1 MKKDIV
7 IMDTAI
13 IWYRQDLRL
22 ADNPALVEACKHGKI
37 LPIYIFDTTPS
48 KNEQLGAASKCW
60 LHYALESLKSDFDG
74 NLSFYSGPPLE
85 IFKDLLSKYNI
96 SAVYWNRLYDANS
109 IKRDTEIKAF
119 LKEQNIEAESF
130 NGSLLWEPWSIKK
143 ADGTPYKVFTP
154 YYRRGC
160 LNGNEPRDVYAKPD
174 FKHGNKSNSKGG
186 IGVGKKIIK
195 DKESLPLEKLN
206 LLPEIPW
213 FEKMK
218 KHWDISEKGAI
229 KNLNLFIENA
239 LHDYKDGRNFP
250 ARPFTSKLSP
260 YLHFGQIS
268 PQQIWQALKFLPEEQ
283 HDENMDCFCSEL
295 GWREFSYSLL
305 FYNKDLQVK
314 NLRERFD
321 NFEWLYDEE
330 QLLAWQKGQTGI
342 PIIDAG
348 MRELWQTGYIHNRV
362 RMLVGSF
369 LVKNLRLHWH
379 HGERWF
385 WDCLLDADLASNSA
399 SWQWIA
405 GCGADA
411 APYFR
416 IFNPVTQSEKFD
428 SEGSYIRKY
437 IPEIAKLTNKYLT
450 KPWTAPAE
458 ILKEANIE
466 LGKTYPKPIVDL
478 KASRQEAL
486 DAFKQ
491 I

>member
-1 MKKDIV
+1 MKKDI
-7 IMDTAI
+7 AI
-13 IWYRQDLRL
+13 IWFRQDLRL
-22 ADNPALVEACKHGKI
+22 ADNPALVEAFKCEKI
-37 LPIYIFDTTPS
+37 LPIYIFDTTLPQ
-48 KNEQLGAASKCW
+48 NEKLGSASKCW
-60 LHYALESLKSDFDG
+60 LHYALESLEKSLQANFNG
-74 NLSFYSGPPLE
+74 NLFFYLGPPLQ
-85 IFKDLLSKYNI
+85 IFKKLLDKHNI
-96 SAVYWNRLYDANS
+96 SAVYWNRMYDGYS

-119 LKEQNIEAESF
+119 LKEQNIEVESF
-130 NGSLLWEPWSIKK
+130 NGSLLWEPWTIKK
-143 ADGTPYKVFTP
+143 SDGTPYKVFTP

-160 LNGNEPRDVYAKPD
+160 LNADEPHQVYAKPN
-174 FKHGNKSNSKGG
+174 FKSNSKDE
-186 IGVGKKIIK
+186 KKFIRDK
-195 DKESLPLEKLN
+195 DSLALEKLN
-206 LLPEIPW
+206 LLPEISW
-213 FEKMK
+213 YEKIK
-218 KHWDISEKGAI
+218 KHWDISEEGAI
-229 KNLNLFIENA
+229 KNLNSFIENA
-239 LHDYKDGRNFP
+239 LHDYKEGRNFP
-250 ARPFTSKLSP
+250 AKPFTSKLSP

-268 PQQIWQALKFLPEEQ
+268 PHQIWQALKLLPEAQ

-385 WDCLLDADLASNSA
+385 WDCLVDADLASNSA

-428 SEGSYIRKY
+428 SEGEYIRKY
-437 IPEIAKLTNKYLT
+437 VPEIAKLPNKYLS
-450 KPWTAPAE
+450 KPWTAPE
-458 ILKEANIE
+458 KILEEANIE

-478 KASRQEAL
+478 KISRQEAL